1 MNVDSYHDVMWNG
14 LDSTDI
20 FRQRWILVFSYGD
33 FSAVMQIVIKKLE
46 THDSDSV
53 IRNVYIYTQYMH

>member
-1 MNVDSYHDVMWNG
+1 MNVDSYHDVMWDG

-20 FRQRWILVFSYGD
+20 FRQRWILVISSGD
-33 FSAVMQIVIKKLE
+33 FSAVMQIGIKKLE

-53 IRNVYIYTQYMH
+53 IRNVYI